1 MAGAPLGNTNAA
13 KAKRWE
19 AALIRAIEAYP
30 NEISSDGSNALMA
43 GLNKAASEFV
53 KKMIDEANLGFFREF
68 GDRLDG
74 KSAQSIM
81 VSNPDG
87 EEFKTVTRIENVIID
102 GNKNV

>member
-30 NEISSDGSNALMA
+30 DEISTDGSNALMN
-43 GLNKAASEFV
+43 GLNKAATEFV

-74 KSAQSIM
+74 KSAQS
-81 VSNPDG
+81 VTLANADG
-87 EEFKTVTRIENVIID
+87 EEFKTITRIENVIVD
-102 GNKNV
+102 GNPKS